1 MVSLDRLFGLAAES
15 AEEAQRAAQ
24 QCLKL
29 WDRVRD
35 PVLQHP
41 VARRCL
47 QPGGPYRALVGRLAR
62 GDDMGQLP
70 DLQRFVMKWRF
81 ASIIE
86 RSIEA
91 KHSIA
96 KRRLSHNSR
105 PTPSSVSLAL
115 RMKEIAKL
123 LQIGGTRGGE
133 VFVNSLADR
142 FSDLKRNLLELIGR
156 FGLADN
162 PHLCRR
168 LETHNALRR
177 KDVALAFY
185 HCDLPTTFEE
195 HFAAKKD
202 IAKRRDAKRKALAK
216 EAAAIDDGG
225 AAAFPPTSEWGH
237 QSFRHHAQLHFQEV
251 AGKLSEDA
259 VYSFSHPTEGGVR
272 FFSVVDARPK
282 RKQLLQEESHNQ
294 LDSSALAVSE
304 HRCEG
309 LDVHRGRARV
319 SVVGMRSA
327 GGESL
332 GARAWTLPDDLQD
345 RRGWGLVA
353 TPRGPHK
360 LVPSRSPNRFSSQ
373 G

>member
-1 MVSLDRLFGLAAES
+1 MVSLPRLFGLAAES

-41 VARRCL
+41 VSRRCL
-47 QPGGPYRALVGRLAR
+47 QPGGPYRALVDRLAR
-62 GDDMGQLP
+62 GDDIGQLP
-70 DLQRFVMKWRF
+70 DLKRFVMKWRF

-123 LQIGGTRGGE
+123 LVIGDTPAGGE

-142 FSDLKRNLLELIGR
+142 FSDLKRNVLEVIGR
-156 FGLADN
+156 FGLANN
-162 PHLCRR
+162 PHLRRR
-168 LETHNALRR
+168 LETYNALRR

-195 HFAAKKD
+195 HFAARKD

-259 VYSFSHPTEGGVR
+259 VYSFSHHTEGGMR

-282 RKQLLQEESHNQ
+282 RKQLLQEESHHQ
-294 LDSSALAVSE
+294 LDNSALAVPE
-304 HRCEG
+304 HRCES
-309 LDVHRGRARV
+309 LDVHRCRARV
-319 SVVGMRSA
+319 SVAGMH
-327 GGESL
+327 GESL